1 MGLARDHLAGSGLD
15 IAMPGLQNEA
25 GEYNCFLNVII
36 QCLWHCQQFRH
47 GVLGLPPGLIQGAF
61 VCARRSVSTF
71 DAGHLSALKQ

>member
-1 MGLARDHLAGSGLD
+1 MGLARERLVGSGLD

-47 GVLGLPPGLIQGAF
+47 GVLALPPDLIQGALA
-61 VCARRSVSTF
+61 CARRSLSLS
-71 DAGHLSALKQ
+71 DAGRFLVIKH